1 MRHLQNPFKAF
12 AVFAAMIAL
21 MAFLG
26 SCGPARSEEILY
38 YKYMIKESSG
48 RTNWTDSYSEINGC
62 VTFVDECENPTR
74 VCGTYTIVT
83 QK

>member
-12 AVFAAMIAL
+12 VAFVALIAL
-21 MAFLG
+21 MAMLG
-26 SCGPARSEEILY
+26 SCGPARSD

-48 RTNWTDSYSEINGC
+48 RTSYVDSYTENGGC
-62 VTFVDECENPTR
+62 VTFIDERNDPTH

>member
-26 SCGPARSEEILY
+26 SCGPARSD
-38 YKYMIKESSG
+38 YKYMIKDANG
-48 RTNWTDSYSEINGC
+48 TLNWTNSYNELNGC
-62 VTFVDECENPTR
+62 VTFVDECDNSQK
-74 VCGTYTIVT
+74 VCGSYTIVT

>member
-12 AVFAAMIAL
+12 VAFVALIAL
-21 MAFLG
+21 MMFLG
-26 SCGPARSEEILY
+26 SCGPDRSD

-74 VCGTYTIVT
+74 VCGAYTIVT

>member
-1 MRHLQNPFKAF
+1 MRHLSNPFKAF

-26 SCGPARSEEILY
+26 SCGVKSDRSH
-38 YKYMIKESSG
+38 KFMIQEGSG
-48 RTNWTDSYSEINGC
+48 RTSWTDSYIETNGC
-62 VTFVDECENPTR
+62 VTFVDECESPTR
-74 VCGTYTIVT
+74 ICGTYTIVT

>member
-26 SCGPARSEEILY
+26 SCTKSPSGFE
-38 YKYMIKESSG
+38 YMIKESSG
-48 RTNWTDSYSEINGC
+48 RTSYVDSYTENGGC
-62 VTFVDECENPTR
+62 VTFIDECENPTR
-74 VCGTYTIVT
+74 VCGAYTIVT